1 MKRYITV
8 FSLFLVGSSLIAQ
21 INLGDST
28 TVYLGDSTIFFFGG
42 NTTLNGSLNNSG
54 TIVSY
59 SDMDLVKNGDIGNIK
74 FTGVN
79 NQKLIG
85 DTIELDSI
93 KVNDFIV
100 NKQGTLQLLTSP
112 IDVLGEFITENGIIE
127 ADADAIFV
135 SGSTMDNGS
144 GYVEGKLFGKSR
156 GNPITFPMGV
166 NGAPNYVTISNL
178 PNGTILS
185 VECKQPNSD
194 SLFLDEN
201 MLGISRDVEWV
212 IKLSASD
219 SLEAQMVFNY
229 SGVTLT
235 NEKNIRAKDERPG
248 LVLFSKV
255 DTLFHEVNATNS
267 NISTGQSQVINGIL
281 SANSDVVI
289 TREGRRFAIA
299 LIPSIDQPTLF
310 VPNAFSP
317 TATIEEN
324 RIFRAFYAG
333 AVVKEVSIAVYDSFN
348 KQVYTAND
356 SGDELD
362 LSNYGWNGV
371 LNSGLDAPEGVYYY
385 TVRVVTDEGS
395 NSKTASFI
403 LIR

>member
-1 MKRYITV
+1 MRQLI
-8 FSLFLVGSSLIAQ
+8 FSILIFCGLTSAAQ

-28 TVYLGDSTIFFFGG
+28 TVYLGDSAIFFFGG
-42 NTTLNGSLNNSG
+42 NTTLNGLLNNSG

-59 SDMDLVKNGDIGNIK
+59 SDMDLVKNRDIGSIK

-85 DTIELDSI
+85 DTIEIDSI

-185 VECKQPNSD
+185 VECKQPDSD

-212 IKLSASD
+212 IKLSAND

-267 NISTGQSQVINGIL
+267 NISIDQSQGVITANSNIIITGQ
-281 SANSDVVI
+281 
-289 TREGRRFAIA
+289 GRRFAIA

-324 RIFRAFYAG
+324 RIFRAYYAG
-333 AVVKEVSIAVYDSFN
+333 ATVKEVSIAVYDSFN
-348 KQVYTAND
+348 KQVYTASD